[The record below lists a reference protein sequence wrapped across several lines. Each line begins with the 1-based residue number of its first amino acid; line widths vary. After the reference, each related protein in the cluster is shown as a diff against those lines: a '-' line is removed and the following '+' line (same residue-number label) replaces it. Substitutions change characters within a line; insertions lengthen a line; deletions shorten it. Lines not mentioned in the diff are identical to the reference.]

1 MLQAIRDRVTGI
13 VAIFVLGLLA
23 VPFLF
28 FGMESYMR
36 AVPQDAVAVVG
47 DDEISTSEFQTEFAR
62 HRADLR
68 QRLGDDYDDIAT
80 NQPTYRREF
89 LESMIDEL
97 LLRQHTEKLGL
108 VVSDRA
114 IADILREVPQFQVDG
129 RFSPEA
135 YRMALSAAGQT
146 PRSFERDLRED
157 VLSRMVPGALADS
170 VVVTETE
177 IDRHISLQNQT
188 RRVALVD
195 IPADRFHDAI
205 EISDADVEAYYQDN
219 LEAFTTEEQ
228 VALAYVE
235 LRADDLLTDATLDEA
250 ELRRRYEAARQRYLT
265 PEARRASHI
274 LIETTD
280 ERDDLAA
287 QQLAAELRGRLEEGE
302 DFAELAAEYS
312 DDFVS
317 RDAGGDLGWIEPDD
331 MVDAF
336 EDALYGLDEAGDL
349 SEPVETRF
357 GWHVIRLDEI
367 RPPQGMS
374 FEEAREEILD
384 EYIERQ
390 REDLYIELSERM
402 VDIVFADDS
411 SLDPLAEDLDLEIRY
426 TEPFTRAGG
435 EGVAS
440 DSQVVDAAFSDLV
453 LLDGAVSDPIELG
466 RNHMIAVKV
475 HEHFPAEPR
484 PLAEVEEEIRTRILQ
499 ERAAEMA
506 REMARAIADAA
517 GGDGSELAAAAEA
530 EDLAVEELE
539 SVGRNDFQHG
549 PDFIQQLF
557 RLADPGDTPQVHVL
571 PRADSYAVVRLDA
584 VRSGDPA
591 TASDP
596 ERQMARQQ
604 IQFSR
609 MNHEIAGLIEWLRE
623 DTRIRVV
630 EDRL

>member
-36 AVPQDAVAVVG
+36 AVPQDAVATVG

-62 HRADLR
+62 HRAELR

-97 LLRQHTEKLGL
+97 LLRQHTENLGL

-114 IADILREVPQFQVDG
+114 IAEILRGVPQFLVDG
-129 RFSPEA
+129 QFSPEA

-146 PRSFERDLRED
+146 PRSFERELRED
-157 VLSRMVPGALADS
+157 VLSRMIPSAIADS
-170 VVVTETE
+170 VVVTEAE

-195 IPADRFHDAI
+195 VPAERFHEAI

-219 LEAFTTEEQ
+219 LDAFTTEEQ
-228 VALAYVE
+228 VSLAYVE
-235 LRADDLLTDATLDEA
+235 LRGEDLLTDATLEEA

-280 ERDDLAA
+280 ERDDFAA
-287 QQLAAELRGRLEEGE
+287 QQLAEELLVRLEEGE

-312 DDFVS
+312 DDFAS
-317 RDAGGDLGWIEPDD
+317 HEEGGDLGWIEPDD

-357 GWHVIRLDEI
+357 GWHIIRLDEI
-367 RPPQGMS
+367 RPPEGMS

-411 SLDPLAEDLDLEIRY
+411 SLDPLADELDLEVRY

-435 EGVAS
+435 EGIAA

-453 LLDGAVSDPIELG
+453 LLDRAVSDPIELG

-484 PLAEVEEEIRTRILQ
+484 PLAEVEEEIRERILQ
-499 ERAAEMA
+499 ERAADMA
-506 REMARAIADAA
+506 KDLADRVAAAA
-517 GGDGSELAAAAEA
+517 GTDGSELAAAAEA
-530 EDLAVEELE
+530 EDLVVEELE

-557 RLADPGDTPQVHVL
+557 RLPDPGDRPRVHVL
-571 PRADSYAVVRLDA
+571 PRGDSFAVIRLDA
-584 VRSGDPA
+584 VRSGEPA
-591 TASDP
+591 AASDAQ
-596 ERQMARQQ
+596 RQMARQQ

-609 MNHEIAGLIEWLRE
+609 MNHEIGGLIDWLRE

>member
-1 MLQAIRDRVTGI
+1 
-13 VAIFVLGLLA
+13 
-23 VPFLF
+23 
-28 FGMESYMR
+28 
-36 AVPQDAVAVVG
+36 
-47 DDEISTSEFQTEFAR
+47 
-62 HRADLR
+62 
-68 QRLGDDYDDIAT
+68 
-80 NQPTYRREF
+80 
-89 LESMIDEL
+89 
-97 LLRQHTEKLGL
+97 
-108 VVSDRA
+108 
-114 IADILREVPQFQVDG
+114 
-129 RFSPEA
+129 
-135 YRMALSAAGQT
+135 
-146 PRSFERDLRED
+146 
-157 VLSRMVPGALADS
+157 
-170 VVVTETE
+170 
-177 IDRHISLQNQT
+177 
-188 RRVALVD
+188 
-195 IPADRFHDAI
+195 
-205 EISDADVEAYYQDN
+205 
-219 LEAFTTEEQ
+219 
-228 VALAYVE
+228 
-235 LRADDLLTDATLDEA
+235 
-250 ELRRRYEAARQRYLT
+250 
-265 PEARRASHI
+265 
-274 LIETTD
+274 
-280 ERDDLAA
+280 
-287 QQLAAELRGRLEEGE
+287 
-302 DFAELAAEYS
+302 
-312 DDFVS
+312 
-317 RDAGGDLGWIEPDD
+317 

-484 PLAEVEEEIRTRILQ
+484 PLAEGEEEIRTRILQ

>member
-68 QRLGDDYDDIAT
+68 QRMGDDYDDIAT

-97 LLRQHTEKLGL
+97 LLRQHTDNIGL

-114 IADILREVPQFQVDG
+114 IADILRDVPQFQVDG

-135 YRMALSAAGQT
+135 YRMALSGAGQT

-157 VLSRMVPGALADS
+157 MLSRMVTGALADS
-170 VVVTETE
+170 VVVTQSE

-188 RRVALVD
+188 RQLALVEV
-195 IPADRFHDAI
+195 PAARFHDEI
-205 EISDADVEAYYQDN
+205 EITDADIESYYQNN
-219 LEAFTTEEQ
+219 LDAFTLEEQ
-228 VALAYVE
+228 VSVAYVE
-235 LRADDLLTDATLDEA
+235 LLAEDLLTDATLEEA

-274 LIETTD
+274 LIETGAD
-280 ERDDLAA
+280 RDATAA
-287 QQLAAELRGRLEEGE
+287 RQLAEELIERLAEGE
-302 DFAELAAEYS
+302 DFADLAAEYS
-312 DDFVS
+312 DDVAS
-317 RDAGGDLGWIEPDD
+317 REMGGDLGWIEPED
-331 MVDAF
+331 MVEDF
-336 EDALYGLDEAGDL
+336 EDTLYALEEPGDL
-349 SEPVETRF
+349 SAPVETRF
-357 GWHVIRLDEI
+357 GVHVIRLDEI
-367 RPPQGMS
+367 RPPEGMS

-384 EYIERQ
+384 EYVERQ
-390 REDLYIELSERM
+390 REDLYIEMSERM
-402 VDIVFADDS
+402 VDLVFADDS
-411 SLDPLAEDLDLEIRY
+411 SLEPLADELDLEIRY

-435 EGVAS
+435 EGVAA
-440 DSQVVDAAFSDLV
+440 DSQVVEAAFSDLV
-453 LLDGAVSDPIELG
+453 LLDGAVSDPIELD
-466 RNHMIAVKV
+466 RNHMIALKV

-484 PLAEVEEEIRTRILQ
+484 PLEEVADEIRQRILD

-506 REMARAIADAA
+506 GDLARAIAEAA
-517 GGDGSELAAAAEA
+517 GSDGSELESAAETG
-530 EDLAVEELE
+530 DLQVEELE

-557 RLADPGDTPQVHVL
+557 RLPDPGETPKVHVL
-571 PRADSYAVVRLDA
+571 PRQGGYAVVRLES

-591 TASDP
+591 AASDN
-596 ERQMARQQ
+596 ERNMARQQ

-609 MNHEIAGLIEWLRE
+609 MGHEISGLIEWLRE

-630 EDRL
+630 EERL